1 NNISLTKDDIYDD
14 LKKYYQSFIKYADM
28 LKRIENISIK
38 DINLINLI
46 DPVRVVTFI
55 ILNHKIYKSLDTIR
69 TNVSSFQS
77 LIMFLFDK
85 GKIQSSFHFKYHI
98 SKKYL
103 SFECSNLLRKIKRNR
118 FSNEKKEKLFIDKG
132 NLVKILDM
140 SYNSSIEIMKR
151 KYKFND
157 NEERNKTFFELQ
169 RYVLCIIIL
178 TLGGQRIQTVSMMT
192 VKNFSFSSMYESFT
206 FKMDSIEKKTRDNP
220 VEIILPKFLT
230 PIFRYFLNF
239 RMKILNGN
247 VINNIFFNSHLNH
260 CKPYELTRYFSKEA
274 KKITGLTVTS
284 LMVRRSIPTISVD
297 VMK

>member
-1 NNISLTKDDIYDD
+1 LFKSFIDNIHFKKRMIKNNISLTKDDIYDD

-118 FSNEKKEKLFIDKG
+118 FSNEKKEKLF
-132 NLVKILDM
+132 
-140 SYNSSIEIMKR
+140 
-151 KYKFND
+151 
-157 NEERNKTFFELQ
+157 
-169 RYVLCIIIL
+169 
-178 TLGGQRIQTVSMMT
+178 
-192 VKNFSFSSMYESFT
+192 
-206 FKMDSIEKKTRDNP
+206 
-220 VEIILPKFLT
+220 
-230 PIFRYFLNF
+230 
-239 RMKILNGN
+239 
-247 VINNIFFNSHLNH
+247 
-260 CKPYELTRYFSKEA
+260 
-274 KKITGLTVTS
+274 
-284 LMVRRSIPTISVD
+284 
-297 VMK
+297 